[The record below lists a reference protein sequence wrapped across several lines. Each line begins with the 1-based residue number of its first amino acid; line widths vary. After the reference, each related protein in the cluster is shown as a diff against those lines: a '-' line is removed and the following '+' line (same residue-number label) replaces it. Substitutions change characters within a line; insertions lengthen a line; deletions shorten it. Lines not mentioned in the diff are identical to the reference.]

1 MAPENPS
8 NGLPANLR
16 FLLLALGAAIAAGVL
31 YAVFPF
37 LPDAL
42 QVFIA
47 LAACLIAMHGGSKP
61 NDEKTLASLL
71 CAYIA
76 VLLVLARVCIIF
88 VTMLGSSVS
97 TTARID
103 LEPRVVFVASCLAAA
118 LRLLDGRVSFR
129 E

>member
-1 MAPENPS
+1 MGTAMASEYPR

-16 FLLLALGAAIAAGVL
+16 FLLLAFGAAIAAGVL
-31 YAVFPF
+31 YVLFPF

-42 QVFIA
+42 QVFIT

-76 VLLVLARVCIIF
+76 VLLVLARVCIYFHRQVGI
-88 VTMLGSSVS
+88 
-97 TTARID
+97 
-103 LEPRVVFVASCLAAA
+103 
-118 LRLLDGRVSFR
+118 
-129 E
+129 